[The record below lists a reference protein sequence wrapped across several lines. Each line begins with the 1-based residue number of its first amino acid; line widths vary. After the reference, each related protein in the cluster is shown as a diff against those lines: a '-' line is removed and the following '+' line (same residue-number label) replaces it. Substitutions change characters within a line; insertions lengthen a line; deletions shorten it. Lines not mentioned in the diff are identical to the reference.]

1 MARDPDHVPRVGF
14 GYDIHR
20 LMEGRPLFLG
30 CVEIAFPCGL
40 AGHSDGDAAAHAVAD
55 ALLGAAGLDDI
66 GIHFPPG
73 DPGWAGARGA
83 ELLAETRR
91 LLMERGLRPLQVSV
105 TIVAE
110 APRLAPYRAAMQAAT
125 AEALGLDPSAVSFK
139 GRTNEGLDAIG
150 RGEAIA
156 AYAVVLA
163 VAMSAP

>member
-1 MARDPDHVPRVGF
+1 MDHDPDSVPRVGF

-20 LMEGRPLFLG
+20 LVEGRQLFLG
-30 CVEIAFPCGL
+30 CVEIPFPRGL

-55 ALLGAAGLDDI
+55 ALLGAARLEDI

-73 DPGWAGARGA
+73 DPRWAGARGA
-83 ELLAETRR
+83 ELLAETRS
-91 LLMERGLRPLQVSV
+91 LLAGRGLCPLQVSV

-110 APRLAPYRAAMQAAT
+110 APRLAPYRAAMQTSTAA
-125 AEALGLDPSAVSFK
+125 ALGLDPAVVSFK

-156 AYAVVLA
+156 AYAVVLV
-163 VAMSAP
+163 VALSSP